1 MGLMKLLG
9 LDLSE
14 VTGTLEAHSKV
25 YKTFIDFVD
34 KYDKMFKD
42 FKSEVDDLKEKVEI
56 LENETKTQYD
66 IIFDM
71 RKKLEKLEKQSWKG
85 KKK

>member
-14 VTGTLEAHSKV
+14 ATGTKVFKKLLEAHS
-25 YKTFIDFVD
+25 IDFVD

-42 FKSEVDDLKEKVEI
+42 FKSEVDDLKEKIEI
-56 LENETKTQYD
+56 LEEEIKIQDD

-71 RKKLEKLEKQSWKG
+71 RKKIVTLEKPSWKG

>member
-42 FKSEVDDLKEKVEI
+42 FKSEVDDLKEKIEI
-56 LENETKTQYD
+56 LEEEIKIQDD

-71 RKKLEKLEKQSWKG
+71 RKKIVTLEKPSWKG

>member
-1 MGLMKLLG
+1 MKLLG

-25 YKTFIDFVD
+25 YKTFIDFVH

-42 FKSEVDDLKEKVEI
+42 FKSEVDDLKEKIEI
-56 LENETKTQYD
+56 LEEEMKTQND
-66 IIFDM
+66 INFEM
-71 RKKLEKLEKQSWKG
+71 RKKIEKLEKPSYKG
-85 KKK
+85 KNK